1 MTQYGNYKDFYFRNK
16 LKKLQKNKLTL
27 KFFLSNSIIDKKIR
41 FKIMLKYQQLYKK
54 NISQNKIKNRCM
66 ISTKVRSVSR
76 LSNMTKATLKKNI
89 QWGRLNGFKK
99 SSW

>member
-1 MTQYGNYKDFYFRNK
+1 
-16 LKKLQKNKLTL
+16 
-27 KFFLSNSIIDKKIR
+27 
-41 FKIMLKYQQLYKK
+41 
-54 NISQNKIKNRCM
+54 M

>member
-89 QWGRLNGFKK
+89 Q
-99 SSW
+99 